1 MCENLFLSPQPLHCE
16 HAYSCLEVVV
26 FLHITIT
33 IHWYTKDMPQGTRDA
48 VCGTAAPTHPLFGGV
63 SGHHVGQVL
72 LLQLRLLLA
81 HRLLV
86 LGLHGCRVQVEL
98 LRVQGHL
105 HPLHR
110 APLLRALLSGLHLQ
124 PWSQITNA
132 ARRLRVLTRMQQL
145 VRLLVRVCNQ
155 TVRLLVQVCN
165 QTVRL
170 LVQVSNSCQLHRMI
184 TPSSLRHHSVIS

>member
-1 MCENLFLSPQPLHCE
+1 M
-16 HAYSCLEVVV
+16 
-26 FLHITIT
+26 ITIDS
-33 IHWYTKDMPQGTRDA
+33 YTKGMPQGTRKA

-86 LGLHGCRVQVEL
+86 LGLHGRRVQVEL

-110 APLLRALLSGLHLQ
+110 APLLRALLPWLHLQ
-124 PWSQITNA
+124 PWSQITDT
-132 ARRLRVLTRMQQL
+132 ARRPRAPTLMQQL
-145 VRLLVRVCNQ
+145 VRLLVQ
-155 TVRLLVQVCN
+155 D
-165 QTVRL
+165 
-170 LVQVSNSCQLHRMI
+170 SNSLLAAQGHPRTI
-184 TPSSLRHHSVIS
+184 TPSSFHHKLMDSAKLFSYANLFSSQIYKITPFTNRKQNMHTQNILKNIKNKTKQN